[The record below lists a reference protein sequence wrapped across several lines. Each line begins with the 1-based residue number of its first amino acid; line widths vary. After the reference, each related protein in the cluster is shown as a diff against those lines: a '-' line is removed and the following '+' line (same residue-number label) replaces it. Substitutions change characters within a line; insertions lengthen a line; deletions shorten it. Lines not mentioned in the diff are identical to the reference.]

1 MHGIYVK
8 EGQYSQHRGTSFCAM
23 VFHFVM
29 LLMIVIMQ
37 LSLQILYNISLESH
51 FHGESE
57 YKDVELFKT
66 DEIPHKIASDG
77 NFKQLELLIQ
87 E

>member
-1 MHGIYVK
+1 
-8 EGQYSQHRGTSFCAM
+8 M

-29 LLMIVIMQ
+29 LLMLVSIQ
-37 LSLQILYNISLESH
+37 FSLQILYNISLESQ

-66 DEIPHKIASDG
+66 DEIPHKIASGG
-77 NFKQLELLIQ
+77 NFKHLELFIR
-87 E
+87 